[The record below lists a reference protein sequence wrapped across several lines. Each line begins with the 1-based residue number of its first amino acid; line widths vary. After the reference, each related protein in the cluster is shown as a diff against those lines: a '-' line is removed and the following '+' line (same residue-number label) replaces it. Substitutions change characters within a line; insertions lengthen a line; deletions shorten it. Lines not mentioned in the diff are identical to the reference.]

1 MQIFSFSRQGE
12 IPVRL
17 ERVDKLPTEGFV
29 WFDFTRVEAGS
40 WPAHIEPLAQASIHD
55 SHVADSFN
63 GDHPSFFDTT
73 EDYDMVIFQGLVPED
88 CTDEICDS
96 GARNLIVTK
105 SAVFFI
111 FDHLLVSIH
120 APENVSFDTVKRKFC
135 ETKLRFPSTPFG
147 LVHSI
152 LDAMVDRYLTITDE
166 LEHQLEGVQDAL
178 LDPKNPFE
186 DWQALLHYRKQAHAL
201 ELLCEHNLDT
211 IDTWKREM
219 RGELSDK
226 QRTRLN
232 DLREHIQRVMSHGD
246 SLQKD
251 VEVAVQLHFA
261 SVSHQTNRVM
271 RTLTV
276 MSAIFFPLTLIT
288 GVYGMN
294 FHNMPE
300 LEWHYGY
307 FAVLGALSVV
317 GLGLVYFFRKRG
329 YL

>member
-1 MQIFSFSRQGE
+1 MQIHAFSRQGE
-12 IPVRL
+12 IPQRL
-17 ERVDKLPTEGFV
+17 ERVDRLPDEGFV
-29 WFDFTRVEAGS
+29 WLDFTRAEAGS
-40 WPAHIEPLAQASIHD
+40 WPAHVEPLAQAQIHD

-63 GDHPSFFDTT
+63 GDHPSFFDST

-88 CTDEICDS
+88 CEDS
-96 GARNLIVTK
+96 TNLIVTK
-105 SAVFFI
+105 SAAFFI
-111 FDHLLVSIH
+111 FDRLLVSIH
-120 APENVSFDTVKRKFC
+120 APENRSFDQIKRKFC

-147 LVHSI
+147 LVHAI
-152 LDAMVDRYLTITDE
+152 LDSMVDRYLTITDE
-166 LEHQLEGVQDAL
+166 LEKRLELVQDAL

-186 DWQALLHYRKQAHAL
+186 DWQALLHYRKQAHTL

-211 IDTWKREM
+211 IDAWKRDM
-219 RGELSDK
+219 RSELTDK

-288 GVYGMN
+288 GIYGMN
-294 FHNMPE
+294 FSHMPE
-300 LEWHYGY
+300 LQWHYGY
-307 FAVLGALSVV
+307 FMVLAVLGGV
-317 GLGLVYFFRKRG
+317 GAGLVYLFRKRG
-329 YL
+329 YV

>member
-1 MQIFSFSRQGE
+1 MQIYSFSRQGE

-17 ERVDKLPTEGFV
+17 ERVDKLPTEGFI
-29 WFDFTRVEAGS
+29 WFDFTRDEAGA
-40 WPAHIEPLAQASIHD
+40 WPTFIEPLAQAQIHD

-88 CTDEICDS
+88 CEGESTS
-96 GARNLIVTK
+96 RNLIVTK
-105 SAVFFI
+105 SAAFFI

-120 APENVSFDTVKRKFC
+120 APENLSFETIKRKFC

-152 LDAMVDRYLTITDE
+152 LDAMVDRYLHITDE

-186 DWQALLHYRKQAHAL
+186 DWQALLHYRKQAHML

-211 IDTWKREM
+211 IDAWKRDM

-226 QRTRLN
+226 QRIRLN

-276 MSAIFFPLTLIT
+276 MSALFFPLTLIT
-288 GVYGMN
+288 GIYGMN
-294 FHNMPE
+294 FQNMPE
-300 LEWHYGY
+300 LSWRYGY
-307 FAVLGALSVV
+307 FAVLAGLVVV
-317 GLGLVYFFRKRG
+317 GLGLVLFFRRRG